1 MSLEIGNTSSITDE
15 KDDVNLTGNY
25 IVTHLRHS
33 FTKSRQLK
41 HKIIMQVAKDS
52 RKGKPFAMEGIP
64 ETNDFG
70 YHTNKSRSI
79 DVSAGY
85 TAGSDF
91 TVA

>member
-1 MSLEIGNTSSITDE
+1 
-15 KDDVNLTGNY
+15 
-25 IVTHLRHS
+25 
-33 FTKSRQLK
+33 
-41 HKIIMQVAKDS
+41 MQVAKDS

-64 ETNDFG
+64 DTNDFG
-70 YHTNKSRSI
+70 PDKNLSKSI

>member
-1 MSLEIGNTSSITDE
+1 MIILEIIRKYTIIIP
-15 KDDVNLTGNY
+15 Y
-25 IVTHLRHS
+25 F
-33 FTKSRQLK
+33 FTKSKQLK
-41 HKIIMQVAKDS
+41 HQIIMQVAKDS

-64 ETNDFG
+64 DTNDFG
-70 YHTNKSRSI
+70 PDKNLSKSI